1 MAAKAGIIS
10 NPNKYFV
17 KPKIL
22 IIDDNA
28 ATRRLIEM
36 TLNVDSYQIV
46 QAANGLDGVRLAKET
61 VPDLVLLDI
70 NMPGGISGLSVC
82 DILKS
87 LVVLAKTP
95 VVMLS
100 GNEEEIYEIMSYNLG
115 AAAFVHKPFT
125 PYGLLET
132 IKEFLPYDLTQK
144 E

>member
-1 MAAKAGIIS
+1 M
-10 NPNKYFV
+10 

-28 ATRRLIEM
+28 ATRRLVEM
-36 TLNVDSYQIV
+36 TLQVDHYEV
-46 QAANGLDGVRLAKET
+46 LQAPNGVEGIRVAKET
-61 VPDLVLLDI
+61 IPDVVLLDI

-95 VVMLS
+95 VIMLS
-100 GNEEEIYEIMSYNLG
+100 GNEEEIYEIMSFNLG

-132 IKEFLPYDLTQK
+132 INEFLPYDLTQK
-144 E
+144 D

>member
-1 MAAKAGIIS
+1 M
-10 NPNKYFV
+10 

-28 ATRRLIEM
+28 ATRRLVEM
-36 TLNVDSYQIV
+36 TLQVDHYEV
-46 QAANGLDGVRLAKET
+46 LQAPNGVEGIRLAKET
-61 VPDLVLLDI
+61 IPDVVLLDI

-95 VVMLS
+95 VIMLS
-100 GNEEEIYEIMSYNLG
+100 GNEEEIYEIMSFNLG

-132 IKEFLPYDLTQK
+132 INEFLPYDLTRK
-144 E
+144 G

>member
-1 MAAKAGIIS
+1 M
-10 NPNKYFV
+10 

-36 TLNVDSYQIV
+36 TLQVDRYEV
-46 QAANGLDGVRLAKET
+46 LQAPNGVEGIRLAKET
-61 VPDLVLLDI
+61 VPDVVLLDI
-70 NMPGGISGLSVC
+70 NMPGGICGLSVC

-95 VVMLS
+95 VIMVT
-100 GNEEEIYEIMSYNLG
+100 GNEEQIYEIMSFNLG

-132 IKEFLPYDLTQK
+132 VNEFLPRDLTRK
-144 E
+144 D

>member
-1 MAAKAGIIS
+1 M
-10 NPNKYFV
+10 

-28 ATRRLIEM
+28 ATRRMVEM
-36 TLNVDSYQIV
+36 TLQVDHYEV
-46 QAANGLDGVRLAKET
+46 LQAPNGLEGIRLAKET
-61 VPDLVLLDI
+61 IPDVVLLDI

-95 VVMLS
+95 VIMLS

-132 IKEFLPYDLTQK
+132 IKEFLPYDLTRK
-144 E
+144 G

>member
-1 MAAKAGIIS
+1 M
-10 NPNKYFV
+10 

-28 ATRRLIEM
+28 ATRRLVEM
-36 TLNVDSYQIV
+36 TLQVDQYEV
-46 QAANGLDGVRLAKET
+46 LQAPNGVEGIRVAKET
-61 VPDLVLLDI
+61 IPDVVLLDI
-70 NMPGGISGLSVC
+70 NMPGGISGLTVC

-95 VVMLS
+95 VIMLS

-132 IKEFLPYDLTQK
+132 INEFLPYDLTRK
-144 E
+144 D

>member
-1 MAAKAGIIS
+1 M
-10 NPNKYFV
+10 

-28 ATRRLIEM
+28 ATRRLVEM
-36 TLNVDSYQIV
+36 TLQVDHYEV
-46 QAANGLDGVRLAKET
+46 LQAPNGVEGIRVAKET
-61 VPDLVLLDI
+61 IPDVVLLDI

-95 VVMLS
+95 VIMLS
-100 GNEEEIYEIMSYNLG
+100 GNEEEIYEIMSFNLG

-132 IKEFLPYDLTQK
+132 INEFLPYDLTRK
-144 E
+144 D

>member
-1 MAAKAGIIS
+1 M
-10 NPNKYFV
+10 

-28 ATRRLIEM
+28 ATRRLVEM
-36 TLNVDSYQIV
+36 TLQVDHYEV
-46 QAANGLDGVRLAKET
+46 LQAPNGVEGIRLAKET
-61 VPDLVLLDI
+61 IPDVVLLDI

-95 VVMLS
+95 VIMLS
-100 GNEEEIYEIMSYNLG
+100 GNEEVIYEIMSFNLG

-132 IKEFLPYDLTQK
+132 INEFLPYDLTRK
-144 E
+144 G

>member
-1 MAAKAGIIS
+1 M
-10 NPNKYFV
+10 

-28 ATRRLIEM
+28 ATRRLVEM
-36 TLNVDSYQIV
+36 TLQVDHYEV
-46 QAANGLDGVRLAKET
+46 LQAPNGVEGIRLAKET
-61 VPDLVLLDI
+61 IPDVVLLDI

-95 VVMLS
+95 VIMLS
-100 GNEEEIYEIMSYNLG
+100 GNEEEIYEIMSFNLG

-132 IKEFLPYDLTQK
+132 INEFLPYDLTRK
-144 E
+144 D